1 MPFWKHFLIEM
12 AEWQNM
18 QSDKQN
24 NAMRTKTLLI
34 CGTTAVALLLVGNVG
49 RTAEP
54 APSAAATLAG
64 KTPTDTNPLPGQLCD
79 AIRQRDV
86 IKVKAVLEGGTDVN
100 AKDKS
105 GQTPLHLAAN
115 EPNTEIIALLLTK
128 GANVNATNNIG
139 WTPLFGAALH
149 GNRAIAE
156 LLLAK
161 GASFNAKSKSGE
173 TPLHL
178 MPFDGKPVVAELLL
192 SKGANIDVRGPID
205 QTPLHIAAYHG
216 KTEIADF
223 LLAHR
228 ADVNAH
234 DSNGAT
240 PLHLAVRQKSQ
251 AIVERLLANGADVNA
266 TNNTGQTP
274 LFANPD
280 KTIAELL
287 VAKGANLKLT
297 DTTGRTALINA
308 AYQGNNACAEV
319 LIAHGADVNVAGK
332 DRITALDWAE
342 RKGNKP
348 LGELLLANG
357 ATAAAAPAPAQS
369 AAPVITSHVTA
380 AKTDG
385 QVDFIFEGLH
395 TQKSGNKELLIN
407 PQFPSSCQLGLS
419 GKLTKIV
426 TADGTD
432 LLPTTEKDRRLV
444 EDLPLPLFNWRGKMS
459 GHTRITLRPFNDA
472 RLKELAGTFTCLVG
486 EWKEMD
492 LGLTGF
498 TAGMQ
503 GTNHGAKIQKI
514 EPWKLAGATQL
525 LALSLDVPVGASKQ
539 FVFYDGVGAVLPVR
553 QIQQEVGPAGTSITK
568 FLLETGKFPAA
579 GRVVAKIIEG
589 QPVEFPFALHTVD
602 LRDLK

>member
-1 MPFWKHFLIEM
+1 M
-12 AEWQNM
+12 M
-18 QSDKQN
+18 QSSKQN
-24 NAMRTKTLLI
+24 NTMKTKTLLI
-34 CGTTAVALLLVGNVG
+34 CATTAVALLLVNNVG

-54 APSAAATLAG
+54 APAAAATVAG
-64 KTPTDTNPLPGQLCD
+64 KATADANPTLGQLRD
-79 AIRQRDV
+79 AISQRDV
-86 IKVKAVLEGGTDVN
+86 IKVKALLDSGADVN
-100 AKDKS
+100 ALAAR
-105 GQTPLHLAAN
+105 GETPLHWAAN
-115 EPNTEIIALLLTK
+115 EPNTEIIALLLAK
-128 GANVNATNNIG
+128 GANVNATNNNG
-139 WTPLFGAALH
+139 WTPLFGAVLH

-161 GASFNAKSKSGE
+161 GASCNAKAKNGE

-192 SKGANIDVRGPID
+192 SKGANVDVRGPIE
-205 QTPLHIAAYHG
+205 QTPLHIAAFHG
-216 KTEIADF
+216 KTEVAEF
-223 LLAHR
+223 LLAHH

-251 AIVERLLANGADVNA
+251 ALVERLLANGADVNA

-280 KTIAELL
+280 KPIAELL

-319 LIAHGADVNVAGK
+319 LIAHGADVNVVGK

-348 LGELLLANG
+348 LGELLVANG
-357 ATAAAAPAPAQS
+357 AKAAAAPAPAQS
-369 AAPVITSHVTA
+369 ATPVVTSHVTA

-385 QVDFIFEGLH
+385 QIDFIFESFH
-395 TQKSGNKELLIN
+395 TQPSGNKELIIN
-407 PQFPSSCQLGLS
+407 LQFPSSCQLALS

-426 TADGTD
+426 AADGAD

-444 EDLPLPLFNWRGKMS
+444 GDLPLTLFNWRGKMS
-459 GHTRITLRPFNDA
+459 GNTRITLRPLNDP

-486 EWKEMD
+486 EWKEID
-492 LGLTGF
+492 LGLAGF

-503 GTNHGAKIQKI
+503 GTKHGAKIQKN
-514 EPWKLAGATQL
+514 EPWKLAGATQV

-539 FVFYDGVGAVLPVR
+539 FVFYDGAGAVLPVR
-553 QIQQEVGPAGTSITK
+553 QIQQGLGSAGTSITE
-568 FLLETGKFPAA
+568 FLLATGKFPAT

-589 QPVEFPFALHTVD
+589 KSVEFPFALSTVD